1 MTFVYVSGRR
11 CLDFVGTLK
20 WRQSARQEL
29 LTDPELLS
37 DWAVQAGMLDAG
49 IGCGRYFAPIHLQPS
64 YAAWRDLGNLAVTE
78 AEAKRT
84 LALPFFNNLKIEAID
99 EVCDVLEELLKTG
112 Y

>member
-1 MTFVYVSGRR
+1 
-11 CLDFVGTLK
+11 
-20 WRQSARQEL
+20 
-29 LTDPELLS
+29 
-37 DWAVQAGMLDAG
+37 
-49 IGCGRYFAPIHLQPS
+49 
-64 YAAWRDLGNLAVTE
+64 LGNLAVTE